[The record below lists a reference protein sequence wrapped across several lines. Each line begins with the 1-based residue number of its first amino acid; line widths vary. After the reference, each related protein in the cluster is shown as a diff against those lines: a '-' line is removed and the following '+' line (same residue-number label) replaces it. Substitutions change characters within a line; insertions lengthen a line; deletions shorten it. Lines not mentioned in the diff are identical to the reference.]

1 MTRALAP
8 VAQAGDVFRPADLR
22 AAAVAPSP
30 LAAWVLHC
38 LVALV
43 ACAIAWAV
51 FGRLD
56 IVAVADGR
64 LVPRVALPIVQP
76 AEAGV
81 VREILVVEG
90 EMVLPGQVLV
100 RLDPGVAEAETRAL
114 AHELA
119 LRQLQQRRI
128 DAELA
133 ERPLP
138 RLPGD
143 GESAFDRALQQYRAN
158 RSAYLDTL
166 AQETAVRQRVAQ
178 ELSAAAAVAVKLER
192 TLPIYR
198 TLAERFDRLQREGF
212 VSELAALEREREHIE
227 KQQDQRAQEHTVASL
242 QASLAQADRRLAQV
256 TSAYRAQLHAERAQA
271 EAQRSRVAED
281 LAKQLTRA
289 ESIELRAP
297 QAGVVKELAT
307 HTRGAVVGAGTV
319 LLTLVPAGEE
329 LQAEVLVRNADIG
342 FVRPGQPVRVKL
354 ASYPFQKYGLIEG
367 SVVRVSPDAT
377 DAAAPRRD
385 SAADPPPAETA
396 GLAGYRARIALAAQ
410 TLPFDDAAL
419 PLAAGMLAVAEI
431 RLGERTLLE
440 YLLAPVRQAWHDAA
454 RER

>member
-1 MTRALAP
+1 LRRALAP
-8 VAQAGDVFRPADLR
+8 AADAGDAFRPAELR
-22 AAAVAPSP
+22 VAATRPSP
-30 LAAWVLHC
+30 LAARVLHC
-38 LVALV
+38 LEALL
-43 ACAIAWAV
+43 ACVIAWAMV
-51 FGRLD
+51 GRLD
-56 IVAVADGR
+56 VVAVADGR

-90 EMVLPGQVLV
+90 ETVLPGQVLL
-100 RLDPGVAEAETRAL
+100 RLDPGVTDAETRAL
-114 AHELA
+114 THELA
-119 LRQLQQRRI
+119 QRQLQLRRI

-133 ERPLP
+133 GMPLP
-138 RLPGD
+138 RLHGD
-143 GESAFDRALQQYRAN
+143 GNEAYGRALQQYFAN
-158 RSAYLDTL
+158 RSAHLDAI
-166 AQETAVRQRVAQ
+166 AQESAVRQRVAQ
-178 ELSAAAAVAVKLER
+178 ELSAAMATAVKLQR
-192 TLPIYR
+192 TVPIYR
-198 TLAERFDRLQREGF
+198 TMAERYEQLRSEGF
-212 VSELAALEREREHIE
+212 VSELAALERQREHIE
-227 KQQDQRAQEHTVASL
+227 KEQDLRAQEHTVASL
-242 QASLAQADRRLAQV
+242 RANLEQAERRLAQV

-289 ESIELRAP
+289 DGIELRAP

-329 LQAEVLVRNADIG
+329 LQADVLIRNADIG
-342 FVRPGQPVRVKL
+342 FVRVGQPARVKL
-354 ASYPFQKYGLIEG
+354 AAYPFQKYGLIEG

-377 DAAAPRRD
+377 DAAPPRRD
-385 SAADPPPAETA
+385 AVAESPAAESA
-396 GLAGYRARIALAAQ
+396 GLAGYRARVALAAQ
-410 TLPFDDAAL
+410 TLPFDEAAL

-440 YLLAPVRQAWHDAA
+440 YLLAPVRRAWHEAA

>member
-1 MTRALAP
+1 MD
-8 VAQAGDVFRPADLR
+8 AGDVFRPADLR
-22 AAAVAPSP
+22 TGAVAPSP

-43 ACAIAWAV
+43 ACAIVWMV

-76 AEAGV
+76 VEGGV
-81 VREILVVEG
+81 VREILVAEG
-90 EMVLPGQVLV
+90 ETVLPGQVLV
-100 RLDPGVAEAETRAL
+100 RLDPGVTEAETRAL

-128 DAELA
+128 EAELA
-133 ERPLP
+133 EKPLP

-143 GESAFDRALQQYRAN
+143 GEAAFDRALQQYRAN
-158 RSAYLDTL
+158 RSAYLDAL
-166 AQETAVRQRVAQ
+166 AQESALRQRVAQ
-178 ELSAAAAVAVKLER
+178 ELSAATAVAVKLER

-198 TLAERFDRLQREGF
+198 TLADRFDRLQREGF

-242 QASLAQADRRLAQV
+242 RASLAQADRRLAQV

-281 LAKQLTRA
+281 LAKHLTRA

-307 HTRGAVVGAGTV
+307 HTRGAVVGTGVV

-342 FVRPGQPVRVKL
+342 FVRPGQRVRVKL
-354 ASYPFQKYGLIEG
+354 APYPFQKYGLIEG

-377 DAAAPRRD
+377 DAAPPRRD
-385 SAADPPPAETA
+385 SAADPPAAETP

-410 TLPFDDAAL
+410 TLPFDGAAL